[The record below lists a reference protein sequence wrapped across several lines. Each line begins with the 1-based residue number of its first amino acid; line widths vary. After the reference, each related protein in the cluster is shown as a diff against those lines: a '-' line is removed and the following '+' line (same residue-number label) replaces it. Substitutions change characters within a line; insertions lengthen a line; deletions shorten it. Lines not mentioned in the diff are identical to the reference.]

1 MFKRFK
7 RWWRIHW
14 LKGRAR
20 GFAIRYDR
28 LKDNYDCGN
37 SLAEYMNP
45 KLAWLR
51 MKYEKAIAELKLIDP
66 NFNK

>member
-14 LKGRAR
+14 LKGQAR

-28 LKDNYDCGN
+28 LKENCRRDHPF
-37 SLAEYMNP
+37 AEYMNSD
-45 KLAWLR
+45 LAWLR
-51 MKYEKAIAELKLIDP
+51 MKYEKAIAELKLLE
-66 NFNK
+66 K